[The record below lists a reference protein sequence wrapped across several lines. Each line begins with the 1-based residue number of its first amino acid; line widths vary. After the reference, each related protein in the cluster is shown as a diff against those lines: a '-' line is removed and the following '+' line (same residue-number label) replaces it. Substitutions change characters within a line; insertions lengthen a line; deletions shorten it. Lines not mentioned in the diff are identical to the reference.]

1 MPSETVPI
9 RSLAQIR
16 AGYQT
21 RTGVENR
28 PDGSHVMV
36 QLRDFDEHRTVL
48 TTQNLVRIEPGAINP
63 VQVLMDGDV
72 LFLAKGARNF
82 AFVPSDLPRPALA
95 ASYFFILRPGPR
107 ILPSYLAWFLN
118 LDSTKRV
125 FSQFSGYS
133 AHMPV
138 VRRDVLEDVL
148 VPLPSLNIQTKI
160 IELDGLMRQ
169 QQELLGDLAR
179 QQKNLITEACIKL
192 ATNQIIP
199 NQDHS

>member
-1 MPSETVPI
+1 MPSEIVPI
-9 RSLAQIR
+9 HSLAQIR

-28 PDGSHVMV
+28 PDGSHALV
-36 QLRDFDEHRTVL
+36 QLRDFDEHRTLLDVRD
-48 TTQNLVRIEPGAINP
+48 LVRIEPGAINP
-63 VQVLMDGDV
+63 VQVLQDGDV
-72 LFLAKGARNF
+72 LFLAKGAKNF

-95 ASYFFILRPGPR
+95 ASYFFILRPDAR

-118 LDSTKRV
+118 LDSTKRL

-148 VPLPSLNIQTKI
+148 VPLPSLNVQTRI
-160 IELDGLMRQ
+160 IDLDGLMRQ
-169 QQELLGDLAR
+169 QQDLLGELAR
-179 QQKNLITEACIKL
+179 LQKTLATEACMKL
-192 ATNQIIP
+192 ATNQSIL
-199 NQDHS
+199 NQDHL